1 MRAFYVNYLVSGVVV
16 SGAEVNS
23 QRMGGRLLRVSSLL
37 SFKYLTKIDSLG
49 GADGSLLVWVEQML
63 SNSHEQV
70 TEHVTDGTDNGT
82 NRARNLGVVLRSAR
96 EEQALT
102 IREAAERI
110 RIPAQYLTMLE
121 VNDYSGIAD
130 ELYLLPF
137 VRSYAE
143 FLGLDAGALST
154 RFVRGIA
161 PLDRSVEAAPDL
173 AEEPAGRRG
182 EWFTTAAVML
192 FVALAIYL
200 VGLK

>member
-1 MRAFYVNYLVSGVVV
+1 
-16 SGAEVNS
+16 
-23 QRMGGRLLRVSSLL
+23 
-37 SFKYLTKIDSLG
+37 
-49 GADGSLLVWVEQML
+49 ML

-70 TEHVTDGTDNGT
+70 TDGTGDDAAQP
-82 NRARNLGVVLRSAR
+82 ARNLGVVLRSAR
-96 EEQALT
+96 EQRALT

-110 RIPAQYLTMLE
+110 RIPAHYLTMIE
-121 VNDYSGIAD
+121 ANDYSGIAD

-154 RFVRGIA
+154 RFVRGIQPLERPVEPA
-161 PLDRSVEAAPDL
+161 PEV

-182 EWFTTAAVML
+182 GWFTTAAVML
-192 FVALAIYL
+192 FVALALYL